1 MLRHLLLAIALVL
14 TTNLL
19 VFSQTGSGTLKGRIT
34 DKKTNEPIPFA
45 NIVIE
50 IGGVQV
56 GGSTTDFDGNF
67 MIKPIPPGK
76 VDLKATYVGYTPFTM
91 KGIVIF
97 ADKIQF
103 QNVEL
108 QTQSINLK
116 EVEVVEYKV
125 PLISKDQTV
134 SGGTVSSEDI
144 AKMANKSAEAVATTV
159 GGVGTDANGSITSM
173 RGQRS
178 TGTVYYI
185 DGIRVIGS
193 NALPQSAIEQVE
205 VILGGTPASYGDAT
219 GGIISVTTKG
229 PSREN
234 SAGIDV
240 QTSKFLDRFGY
251 NRVGLNFTGPLFSK
265 KDTITKT
272 KTPVMGYFVAGE
284 FVYQKDGY
292 PGAFEYY
299 KAKDD
304 VINYLRYNPIR
315 LSSNGQA
322 VELNADYITKNDL
335 EKTKTTQNTSV
346 YNINASGKLDFRLT
360 PTINMSFGGTFQY
373 NDNYGFTLPTNG
385 SFEYSRSLLDYMYN
399 QHNTSSTWR
408 VNGRFTQ
415 RFPTANDSK
424 SFVKNVYYSIGA
436 DFSRNNGKS
445 EDAQLKEDLFKYG
458 YIGSFATHSLR
469 AYTSDLEK
477 DSITGK
483 MAHLQNGVRDTGVIF
498 TANHYN
504 PESVAWVEEYY
515 SLLPKVN
522 ADGTG
527 NYLSTDNIIGNRG
540 LINGSQPENV
550 YSMWANVG
558 TRSTGFYYTESDQL
572 NVQASFAADLGH
584 HEIQIGMQY
593 QQRKSSSYS
602 VDGTDLWPLM
612 RLETNSQIAELDLS
626 NPQLVYRDGSFMDTI
641 NYYRKYSAT
650 LQKNFDINLRKKLG
664 LPVDGT
670 DFIDIYSYNYDAG
683 TINYYDKNQKMHT
696 LKLSDN
702 LLSIDMFSPD
712 ELFSGGSPLV
722 SYSGYDYTGKKL
734 THQPTLDDFF
744 NNKDANGNFTREIAA
759 FQPIYEAGY
768 IQDKFAFKD
777 LIFNVGLRIDRFD
790 ANQMVLKDPYLF
802 FPAKTV
808 GELDPNL
815 WGKPPSN
822 IGNDFVVY
830 VDDPSNPS
838 AITGYRSGNQ
848 WYTKD
853 GTPVSDPKI
862 VDPNGVKPY
871 LENPSN
877 TTMSTV
883 AFKDYQPQ
891 VNYMPRI
898 SFSFPISDDALFY
911 AHYDILTQRPADN
924 TVQLDPVAYYF
935 IGVTG
940 SSGTINNPALK
951 PEKTIDY
958 ELGFQQKINNASSLK
973 LSMFYRE
980 MRDQIQQFRLSG
992 AYPKTYYSYTNID
1005 FGTVKGLTVA
1015 YDLRRTGNARI
1026 RFSYTLQFAD
1036 GTGSDANAASTI
1048 VRSDQP
1054 NLRTMN
1060 PLNFDRR
1067 HAFNAEFDY
1076 RWGSGKD
1083 YNGPVVARKKK
1094 GKPPVQIF
1102 SNLGGNLTLTG
1113 GSGTPYTRSATVVQY
1128 GQMGPILGSIN
1139 GSRLPWQFL
1148 LNLKID
1154 KDFNFTMGKGKKKPA
1169 TINVYIEILNLLNTQ
1184 NVTGVYP
1191 ATGSPKDDGYLSAPE
1206 YQNQIKEQVNEA
1218 SYRDLYSIYMD
1229 RPFDYSSP
1237 RQTRLGLMFN
1247 F

>member
-1 MLRHLLLAIALVL
+1 MLRHLLLAIVLFL
-14 TTNLL
+14 TTSLL
-19 VFSQTGSGTLKGRIT
+19 VFSQTGSGTLKGKIT
-34 DKKTNEPIPFA
+34 DKKTKEPIPFA
-45 NIVIE
+45 NIVVE

-56 GGSTTDFDGNF
+56 GGSTSDFDGNF

-76 VDLKATYVGYTPFTM
+76 IDLKATYVGYTPYTM
-91 KGIVIF
+91 TGIVIF

-108 QTQSINLK
+108 QTQSITLGV
-116 EVEVVEYKV
+116 VEVVEYKV

-144 AKMANKSAEAVATTV
+144 AKMANKSAEAVATTI

-178 TGTVYYI
+178 SGTVYYI
-185 DGIRVIGS
+185 DGMRVIGNNS
-193 NALPQSAIEQVE
+193 LPQSAIEQVE

-234 SAGIDV
+234 SAGIDI

-251 NRVGLNFTGPLFSK
+251 NRIGLNFTGPVFSK
-265 KDTITKT
+265 KDTVNKT
-272 KTPVMGYFVAGE
+272 KTPIMGYFVAGE
-284 FVYQKDGY
+284 FVYQKDGA
-292 PGAFEYY
+292 PGANKYY

-304 VINYLRYNPIR
+304 VIDRLRYSPIR
-315 LSSNGQA
+315 LSANGQGI
-322 VELNADYITKNDL
+322 ELSGEYLTKDDL
-335 EKTKTTQNTSV
+335 ELAKNTQNTST
-346 YNINASGKLDFRLT
+346 YNINASGKLDFRLS

-373 NDNYGFTLPTNG
+373 NDNYGF
-385 SFEYSRSLLDYMYN
+385 SFGNSLLNYMYN
-399 QHNTSSTWR
+399 PHNTGSTWR
-408 VNGRFTQ
+408 LNGRFTQ
-415 RFPTANDSK
+415 RFPTAGDSK

-436 DFSRNNGKS
+436 DFSRSDAKT
-445 EDAQLKEDLFKYG
+445 EDAKLKQDLFKYG
-458 YIGSFATHSLR
+458 YIGSFATQTLR
-469 AYTSDLEK
+469 AYTFDLQK
-477 DSITGK
+477 DSVTGK
-483 MAHLQNGVRDTGVIF
+483 IAHLQNGTRDTGVIF
-498 TANHYN
+498 TANNYN
-504 PESVAWVEEYY
+504 PESVAWVEDYY
-515 SLLPKVN
+515 RLLPKVN
-522 ADGTG
+522 PDGTG
-527 NYLSTDNIIGNRG
+527 NYLTTDDIIGNRG
-540 LINGSQPENV
+540 LINGREPEGIYNI
-550 YSMWANVG
+550 WANVG
-558 TRSTGFYYTESDQL
+558 SRINGYSNSQADQV
-572 NVQASFAADLGH
+572 NVQASFAADFGH
-584 HEIQIGMQY
+584 HEIQVGLQY
-593 QQRKSSSYS
+593 QQRKNGFYS
-602 VDGTDLWPLM
+602 WLNGSDGATGLWSLM
-612 RLETNSQIAELDLS
+612 RLETNSHIKELDLS

-641 NYYRKYSAT
+641 NYFRKYSST
-650 LQKNFDINLRKKLG
+650 LQKNFDIKLRQKLG

-670 DFIDIYSYNYDAG
+670 DWIDINSYNFDAG
-683 TINYYDKNQKMHT
+683 TINYYDKNMKMHT
-696 LKLSDN
+696 IRLNDN
-702 LLSIDMFSPD
+702 LLNIDMFSPD

-722 SYSGYDYTGKKL
+722 SYSGYDFTGKKL
-734 THQPTLDDFF
+734 AHQPTLDDFF
-744 NNKDANGNFTREIAA
+744 NKKDASGNFTRDVAA
-759 FQPIYEAGY
+759 YQPIYMAGY

-777 LIFNVGLRIDRFD
+777 LIFNIGLRIDRFD

-802 FPAKTV
+802 FPAKTKS
-808 GELDPNL
+808 ELDPNL
-815 WGKPPSN
+815 WKTPSN
-822 IGNDFVVY
+822 IGDDYVVY

-838 AITGYRSGNQ
+838 AITGYRNGNQ
-848 WYTKD
+848 WYNKD
-853 GTPVSDPKI
+853 GTPVSDPRA
-862 VDPNGVKPY
+862 VDPSGVKPY
-871 LENPSN
+871 LEKPSN
-877 TTMSTV
+877 STMSTV
-883 AFKDYQPQ
+883 VFKDYSPQ

-911 AHYDILTQRPADN
+911 AHYDILTQRPSSGF
-924 TVQLDPVAYYF
+924 VQLDPVSYYF

-940 SSGTINNPALK
+940 STGTHTNPALL

-958 ELGFQQKINNASSLK
+958 ELGFQQKVNNASSLK

-1005 FGTVKGLTVA
+1005 FGTVKGITVA

-1067 HAFNAEFDY
+1067 HSFNAEFDY

-1083 YNGPVVARKKK
+1083 YNGPTIGRKKK
-1094 GKPPVQIF
+1094 GKPPVQIL
-1102 SNLGGNLTLTG
+1102 SNFGGNLTFTG
-1113 GSGTPYTRSATVVQY
+1113 GSGTPYTKSSKVMQY
-1128 GQMGPILGSIN
+1128 GAMGPILGSIN

-1154 KDFNFTMGKGKKKPA
+1154 KDFNFAMGKGKKKPA
-1169 TINVYIEILNLLNTQ
+1169 TINVYIEILNLLNTK
-1184 NVTGVYP
+1184 NVVGVYP
-1191 ATGSPKDDGYLSAPE
+1191 ATGSPSDDGYLSAPE
-1206 YQNQIKEQVNEA
+1206 YQTQIKSQISEA
-1218 SYRDLYSIYMD
+1218 SYRDLYSIFMD
-1229 RPFDYSSP
+1229 RPFNYSSP

>member
-1 MLRHLLLAIALVL
+1 MLRNLLLAIALIL

-34 DKKTNEPIPFA
+34 DKKTKEPIPFA
-45 NIVIE
+45 NIVVE

-97 ADKIQF
+97 ADKIAF
-103 QNVEL
+103 QNVDL
-108 QTQSINLK
+108 QTQSVNLK

-134 SGGTVSSEDI
+134 SGGTVTSEDI

-185 DGIRVIGS
+185 DGMRVIGN

-234 SAGIDV
+234 SAGIDI

-272 KTPVMGYFVAGE
+272 KTPIMGYFVAGE
-284 FVYQKDGY
+284 FVYQKDGA
-292 PGAFEYY
+292 PGATEYY

-304 VINYLRYNPIR
+304 VIDRLRYHPIR
-315 LSSNGQA
+315 ISSNGQA
-322 VELNADYITKNDL
+322 VELNAEYLTKNDL
-335 EKTKTTQNTSV
+335 EKAKTTQNTSFYDV
-346 YNINASGKLDFRLT
+346 NASGKLDFRLS
-360 PTINMSFGGTFQY
+360 PTINMSFGGTFHY
-373 NDNYGFTLPTNG
+373 NDNYGFSYSG
-385 SFEYSRSLLDYMYN
+385 SMLDYMYN
-399 QHNTSSTWR
+399 QHNTNSTWR

-415 RFPTANDSK
+415 RFPTAADSK

-436 DFSRNNGKS
+436 DFSRSDAKS
-445 EDAQLKEDLFKYG
+445 EDAKLKEDLFKYG
-458 YIGSFATHSLR
+458 YIGSFATQSQR
-469 AYTSDLEK
+469 AYTLDLQK
-477 DSITGK
+477 DSVSGK
-483 MAHLQNGVRDTGVIF
+483 IAHLQNGVRDTGVIF
-498 TANHYN
+498 TANNYN

-515 SLLPKVN
+515 RLLPKVN

-527 NYLSTDNIIGNRG
+527 NYLNTDDIIGNRG
-540 LINGSQPENV
+540 LINGREPENI
-550 YSMWANVG
+550 YSIWSNVG
-558 TRSTGFYYTESDQL
+558 ARVNGYSYSQSDQV
-572 NVQASFAADLGH
+572 NVQASFAADFGH
-584 HEIQIGMQY
+584 HEIQVGMQY
-593 QQRKSSSYS
+593 QQRKNGSYS
-602 VDGTDLWPLM
+602 WNNLTGGATDLWSLM
-612 RLETNSQIAELDLS
+612 RLETNSHIKELDLS

-641 NYYRKYSAT
+641 NYFRKYSST
-650 LQKNFDINLRKKLG
+650 LQKNFDISLRKKLG

-670 DFIDIYSYNYDAG
+670 DWIDINSYNFDAG

-696 LKLSDN
+696 LRLSDN

-722 SYSGYDYTGKKL
+722 TYAGYDYTGKKL
-734 THQPTLDDFF
+734 KHQPTLDDFF
-744 NNKDANGNFTREIAA
+744 NKTDANGNFTREVAA
-759 FQPIYEAGY
+759 FQPIYMAGY

-777 LIFNVGLRIDRFD
+777 LIFNVGLRVDRFD

-802 FPAKTV
+802 FPAKTK
-808 GELDPNL
+808 GELEPNL
-815 WGKPPSN
+815 WGKLPSN
-822 IGNDFVVY
+822 IGDDFVVY
-830 VDDPSNPS
+830 VDDPSNPT

-848 WYTKD
+848 WYNKD
-853 GTPVSDPKI
+853 GTPVSDPRA
-862 VDPNGVKPY
+862 VDPSGVKPY
-871 LENPSN
+871 LEKPSN
-877 TTMSTV
+877 TTMSTI

-898 SFSFPISDDALFY
+898 SFSFHISDDALFY
-911 AHYDILTQRPADN
+911 AHYDILTQRPSSDF
-924 TVQLDPVAYYF
+924 VQLDPVAYYF

-940 SSGTINNPALK
+940 ATGTHTNPALK

-958 ELGFQQKINNASSLK
+958 ELGFQQKVNNASSLK

-980 MRDQIQQFRLSG
+980 MRDQIQQYRLSG

-1005 FGTVKGLTVA
+1005 FGTVKGITVA

-1026 RFSYTLQFAD
+1026 RFSYTLQFAE

-1067 HAFNAEFDY
+1067 HSFNAEFDY

-1094 GKPPVQIF
+1094 GKPPVQIL
-1102 SNLGGNLTLTG
+1102 SNFGGNLTLTG
-1113 GSGTPYTRSATVVQY
+1113 GSGTPYTKSAKVVQY

-1154 KDFNFTMGKGKKKPA
+1154 KDFIFAMGKGKKKLA
-1169 TINVYIEILNLLNTQ
+1169 TINVYIEILNLLNTM
-1184 NVTGVYP
+1184 NVRGVYP
-1191 ATGSPKDDGYLSAPE
+1191 ATGSPTDDGYLSAPE
-1206 YQNQIKEQVNEA
+1206 YQNQISEQVSEA

-1229 RPFDYSSP
+1229 RPFNYSSP